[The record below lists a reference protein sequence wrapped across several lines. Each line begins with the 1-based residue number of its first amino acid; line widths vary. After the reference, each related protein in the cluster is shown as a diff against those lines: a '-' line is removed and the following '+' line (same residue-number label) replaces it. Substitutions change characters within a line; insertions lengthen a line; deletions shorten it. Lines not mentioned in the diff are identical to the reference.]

1 MAGRRNWTEQEY
13 LAALVL
19 YLTVPS
25 GRHDS
30 RNPRVRELAEAMGR
44 TSGSV
49 VMRLANF
56 RACDPNAGT
65 KGLGHGSVGDGKPAD
80 DGDLVRSFLW

>member
-30 RNPRVRELAEAMGR
+30 RNPRVRECG
-44 TSGSV
+44 
-49 VMRLANF
+49 
-56 RACDPNAGT
+56 
-65 KGLGHGSVGDGKPAD
+65 
-80 DGDLVRSFLW
+80 

>member
-1 MAGRRNWTEQEY
+1 MHIRGAADKGRYAMAGRRNWTEQEY

-30 RNPRVRELAEAMGR
+30 NNMRIKELAAAIGR
-44 TSGSV
+44 TPSSV
-49 VMRLANF
+49 VTVVSDPLATS
-56 RACDPNAGT
+56 AIA
-65 KGLGHGSVGDGKPAD
+65 
-80 DGDLVRSFLW
+80 